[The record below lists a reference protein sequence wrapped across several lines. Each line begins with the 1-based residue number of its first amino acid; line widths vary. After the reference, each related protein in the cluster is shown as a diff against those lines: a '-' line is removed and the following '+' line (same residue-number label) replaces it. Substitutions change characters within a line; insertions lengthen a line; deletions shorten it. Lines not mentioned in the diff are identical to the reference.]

1 MIFHTMFRHKTPK
14 ACNIPPKVIKSEEP
28 SKKSETEH
36 KLFQKKKLWNGSEID
51 FADCFMPTAGL
62 RFCIEGDVDNGSM
75 KDWCS
80 QFRGEYLEWIKA
92 GFNVYST
99 VRKRYVDDI
108 WDSDSWSPNG
118 NSLDTYFI
126 CLKKDI
132 LDEKTDGF
140 VQHVECEEDK
150 DIYKLSTPTFHEMNR
165 AVAKHIAN
173 CVSWLLYNKNYLLP
187 LSKDEVAMFC
197 KYDSHEKPWERDKVE
212 KFRKWHE
219 PFFTNPKVFD
229 RVFWFE
235 QYDEWKKTGEEKIR
249 KYEELCRQQEKAD
262 VHGYLAWQ
270 NWKIFQRKSPDD
282 EPTDEGARAYHNYR
296 KEVWALQNEEACFK
310 GILRSLAKSMTDEE
324 RQLAIMVYCRR
335 KDL

>member
-14 ACNIPPKVIKSEEP
+14 ACNIQPKVIKSEEP
-28 SKKSETEH
+28 SKSETER
-36 KLFQKKKLWNGSEID
+36 KLFQNTKLWNGSEID

-62 RFCIEGDVDNGSM
+62 RFCIEGEVDNGSM

-108 WDSDSWSPNG
+108 WDSYSWSPNEG
-118 NSLDTYFI
+118 SLDTYFI
-126 CLKKDI
+126 CLKPDI
-132 LDEKTDGF
+132 LDEKTSGF
-140 VQHVECEEDK
+140 VRHVECEEDK

-173 CVSWLLYNKNYLLP
+173 CMDWLLYNKNYLLP
-187 LSKDEVAMFC
+187 LSKDEVAMVC

-235 QYDEWKKTGEEKIR
+235 QYDEWKKTGDAKLQR
-249 KYEELCRQQEKAD
+249 YEELCRHQENAD

-270 NWKIFQRKSPDD
+270 NWKIFQRKSDDD
-282 EPTDEGARAYHNYR
+282 EPTDEGARAYHKYR
-296 KEVWALQNEEACFK
+296 KEVWALEDEEAFFK
-310 GILRSLAKSMTDEE
+310 GIIRSLAKSMADEE